1 MHKLHEQVNT
11 LIGRVL
17 TLSREDLKREDGQG
31 ATEYG
36 LVIAFVVVGLAI
48 TIGVLGTSIKAFL
61 AGVAGK
67 LDAITAAL

>member
-36 LVIAFVVVGLAI
+36 LVIAFIVLSLGIALATMGTAI
-48 TIGVLGTSIKAFL
+48 TTFLGK
-61 AGVAGK
+61 VAGG
-67 LDAITAAL
+67 LGGLYP